1 MNIFWEILCIK
12 SNGIAIFMCFYCF
25 MFLDVNSN
33 YKSDN
38 VDKRQFIDSI
48 LQDCGFNFGPGI
60 GEKNEATLEYKKTV
74 EM

>member
-1 MNIFWEILCIK
+1 
-12 SNGIAIFMCFYCF
+12 

-60 GEKNEATLEYKKTV
+60 GEKNEATLEYKKR
-74 EM
+74 